1 MRHGRE
7 KYQKWMGILALML
20 LLALVGFVV
29 AGCSGGTTEE
39 GKGEEV
45 SAEKAG
51 EESSGEAGG
60 AGEHEGRALT
70 EQEKAQED
78 KVADESDAST
88 LYTYNCGPCHGHD
101 GGGVV
106 GPSIRGTKLTIEQIQ
121 KKIEVGGKEM
131 PAFKGGELSDSQ
143 IKDIAE
149 FVKAEIK

>member
-20 LLALVGFVV
+20 ILALIGFAVS
-29 AGCSGGTTEE
+29 GCAGGTAEKGKSE
-39 GKGEEV
+39 GV

-51 EESSGEAGG
+51 EESSGKAGE
-60 AGEHEGRALT
+60 AGEHEGRELT
-70 EQEKAQED
+70 EQEKAQEG
-78 KVADESDAST
+78 KVADENDASV

-106 GPSIRGTKLTIEQIQ
+106 GPSIKGTKLTIEQIQ

-131 PAFKGGELSDSQ
+131 PAFKGGELSDAQ
-143 IKDIAE
+143 IKQIAE